1 MKNDSFTSKDCILI
15 GLFISISFLSKFT
28 LSGYYLGVGIC
39 LIIYQF
45 NKDRTK
51 LLSCCE
57 YTIFTCIFN
66 NIYIFRY

>member
-39 LIIYQF
+39 LIIIT
-45 NKDRTK
+45 NLHSGPETH
-51 LLSCCE
+51 
-57 YTIFTCIFN
+57 
-66 NIYIFRY
+66 